1 MVKLII
7 GIAVFLLGI
16 SLCFYY
22 DQYTIIF
29 LSGLLVVGCTFIG
42 ILFILSGIFGIKD
55 YRKATLEEK
64 KYND

>member
-7 GIAVFLLGI
+7 GLLVFLLGI
-16 SLCFYY
+16 FLCLYY
-22 DQYTIIF
+22 DQYAIIF
-29 LSGLLVVGCTFIG
+29 ISGLLIVGCTCLG

-64 KYND
+64 KLND